1 MAVHVA
7 HLNKSF
13 GTQQVLKDVSF
24 DIYDGEI
31 VGLLGPNGAGKSTL
45 MKILMGLWRDDSR
58 KTASLKDKR
67 QKTAS
72 LKDERQKTVLE
83 VPESKGYLPEQNP
96 LYPTMYVREY
106 LEFMASLKTGDVRR
120 KDVRCTK
127 DVRRREK
134 VEGRKSGVRS
144 QESGVWTK
152 DEIEELI
159 ERVGLKAE
167 ANKHIGEL
175 SKGYR
180 QRVGIAQALLSDPQL
195 LILDEPTTGLDPNQ
209 LEEIRALIRQ
219 EGQHRTVILSTH
231 ILQEVK
237 QMCNRVIIIDHG
249 IIKADKPMNE
259 IDDLEALFHQ
269 KTRTP

>member
-24 DIYDGEI
+24 DINDGEI

-45 MKILMGLWRDDSR
+45 MKILVGLVRPD
-58 KTASLKDKR
+58 DKR
-67 QKTAS
+67 PTTNDQRPTTN
-72 LKDERQKTVLE
+72 DQ

-106 LEFMASLKTGDVRR
+106 LEFMASLKT
-120 KDVRCTK
+120 KDKRPLRSKTK
-127 DVRRREK
+127 DKRPL
-134 VEGRKSGVRS
+134 RS
-144 QESGVWTK
+144 KTK

-249 IIKADKPMNE
+249 IIKADKPICE
-259 IDDLEALFHQ
+259 ISDLETLF
-269 KTRTP
+269 KTSTND

>member
-24 DIYDGEI
+24 DINDGEI

-45 MKILMGLWRDDSR
+45 MKILMGLWNGDRLAVSG
-58 KTASLKDKR
+58 
-67 QKTAS
+67 
-72 LKDERQKTVLE
+72 ERLE

-106 LEFMASLKTGDVRR
+106 LEFMASLKSGDVRR

-144 QESGVWTK
+144 QESGVRTK
-152 DEIEELI
+152 DEVEELI

-249 IIKADKPMNE
+249 EIKADRP
-259 IDDLEALFHQ
+259 IDEVEDLEKLFHE
-269 KTRTP
+269 TTLRS